1 MTPDHAPP
9 HQAHVSYLEIYNDS
23 GFDLLD
29 PSLENNVKA
38 LEDLPK
44 VKLMVG
50 VLTSESSSSLLTS
63 NLSKRDQLLT
73 THRSP
78 STDNRDSFHRH
89 PETVLG

>member
-44 VKLMVG
+44 VKLMVR
-50 VLTSESSSSLLTS
+50 VKLFQKSSLWSPFFRTC
-63 NLSKRDQLLT
+63 LSIR
-73 THRSP
+73 
-78 STDNRDSFHRH
+78 
-89 PETVLG
+89 